1 LNPGLNSAATAPAV
15 RARMGI
21 ARVVERAEALPA
33 GLFVGGIVAVSAA
46 ARYVFAS
53 NKTAPWIFPDSLVYS
68 ELAKSFAATGHF
80 ALRGVPGK
88 GGFGIVYPL
97 LLAPSYAVF
106 SDVPRAFTAM
116 KATDCVVMSLAAV
129 PTYLLARSLVGRWL
143 ALTAAVLAVA
153 IPDLGYTG
161 TIMTENA
168 FYPVFAFWCWAT
180 VRALQSPTV
189 RRQLLALGFLAL
201 AYFTRP
207 QAIVLV
213 PALVTALVLIVGL
226 DAWARRDETLARS
239 LVSSARQYLT
249 IMLGLAAAAA
259 AFAIVEIGI
268 RGKGWRDAL
277 GAYAFLAD
285 AHYSPS
291 AVGHWFVYHL
301 GELDFAFALLPFA
314 GLLLVVFAGLRPR
327 AARELRVFAAVAL
340 SASFWLILA
349 VSAFAST
356 PLALRILERS
366 DFYVAPLC
374 MVALVA
380 CVGRGLLWSERT
392 AAAAAAVVAVGLV
405 GAVTYVSF
413 LGPNNANDSFSLFVL
428 NSLLD
433 RHWVGLSQIQPAVV
447 AGATVAGLIFML
459 TPRRFGAFLPLLAL
473 LALSLA
479 NGPVEKRIRLASDQS
494 RSGGVQTRRDWI
506 DHAVDTKPQVATL
519 WTNQQTFVTL
529 WDNEFFNRS
538 VGKVYYFNYAPDG
551 LPATSVNVDTRNGE
565 LIASGHRV
573 QAKYIL
579 VDPTVVIVGKPI
591 ARDPGTGMTLYR
603 PAPPL
608 RLRALIQGVYL
619 DHWSG
624 PNVIY
629 TAYGCHGGSLRLTLL
644 SDRDLHPRPLK
655 IVAKVGGKPVAR
667 FIYKPG
673 LVPRTM
679 TVPLTGRAG
688 VCPVTISVPTAV
700 PLVTT
705 GRQDTRSLGVRFL
718 HFAYS
723 PKRIR

>member
-1 LNPGLNSAATAPAV
+1 
-15 RARMGI
+15 MGI

-168 FYPVFAFWCWAT
+168 FYPVFACWCWAT
-180 VRALQSPTV
+180 VRALESPTV

-277 GAYAFLAD
+277 GAYSFLAD

-413 LGPNNANDSFSLFVL
+413 LGPNNANDSFSLFIL

-447 AGATVAGLIFML
+447 AGATVAGLIFLL

-506 DHAVDTKPQVATL
+506 DHAVGTKPQVATL

-551 LPATSVNVDTRNGE
+551 LPATSVNLDTRNGE

-573 QAKYIL
+573 QAKHIL

-629 TAYGCHGGSLRLTLL
+629 TAYGCHGGSLKLTLL

-679 TVPLTGRAG
+679 NVPLTGRAG